1 MKKVI
6 LFLVCILVM
15 VPASAGFAEDKKADG
30 KSDVQQTVNKK
41 AQEAAEAAE
50 EEREKSTLEMLYSI
64 EALKND
70 LKKRMTE
77 KKMMIKKAGSET
89 EKGTLTGE
97 LEAID
102 KQLANAVRDFERIAT
117 GVDITLFDKKEPE
130 PFNWKNEV
138 LSLAE
143 PGILEIKRM
152 TVKARNKSK
161 LKDKRSSYEELLPVA
176 VKARTRIEGLIKE
189 ANDKMLQKSLK
200 EILPEYK
207 GVESQIANKLDLIRM
222 QLDEI
227 EREEASVIDSTQDSV
242 KHFFRTRGLSLT
254 IAVVACLGV
263 ILLLRLLGRNIL
275 KMMPGY
281 KSKYRPFHIRLVEL
295 IFQGLTIVF
304 SLLSVVIVFYI
315 FEDWVLLSLCIIL
328 LMGLVWA
335 AKSTLPK
342 YVNQSRLIL
351 NIGAVREGERIMYH
365 GVPWLVKQINFY
377 SILENPTL
385 GIKLRIPIEDLL
397 DKTSREF
404 HRSEAWF
411 PCRKDDWVILSDG
424 TRGGVVHLS
433 HETVELVLRGGSRK
447 TYLTS
452 DFLAMTPLNL
462 SVNFRLKVPFG
473 IGYVHQ
479 GDATSSIPERLQ
491 AHLQAQIEAEGY
503 ADDMLNL
510 KVEFAE
516 AGACSLDMVVIA
528 DFKGKVAPLYNRL
541 RRAIQRWC
549 VDAASIHNWEIP
561 FPQMVIHKG

>member
-6 LFLVCILVM
+6 LFLVYVLVM
-15 VPASAGFAEDKKADG
+15 MSASAGFAEEKKAAG
-30 KSDVQQTVNKK
+30 KTEPQVQEAVDKK
-41 AQEAAEAAE
+41 AQEVAAAE
-50 EEREKSTLEMLYSI
+50 EEREKSTLEMLNSI

-70 LKKRMTE
+70 LKKRMADK
-77 KKMMIKKAGSET
+77 KKMIQKAGSET
-89 EKGTLTGE
+89 EKVTLTAE

-102 KQLANAVRDFERIAT
+102 KQLANAISDFERIAT

-143 PGILEIKRM
+143 PGIKEIKRM

-161 LKDKRSSYEELLPVA
+161 LKDERSSYEDLLPVA
-176 VKARTRIEGLIKE
+176 IKARIRIEGLIKE
-189 ANDKMLQKSLK
+189 AKDKTLK
-200 EILPEYK
+200 KTLKALLPEYK

-222 QLDEI
+222 QLEEI
-227 EREEASVIDSTQDSV
+227 EREEASVIESTQDSM

-254 IAVVACLGV
+254 IAVLACLGV
-263 ILLLRLLGRNIL
+263 ILILRIVGQNIL
-275 KMMPGY
+275 KVMPGY

-295 IFQGLTIVF
+295 IFRVLTVVF
-304 SLLSVVIVFYI
+304 TLLAVVIVFYI

-328 LMGLVWA
+328 LMGLIWA
-335 AKSTLPK
+335 AKNTLPQ
-342 YVNQSRLIL
+342 YVNQSRLML

-365 GVPWLVKQINFY
+365 GVPWLVRRINVY
-377 SILENPTL
+377 SVLENPTL
-385 GIKLRIPIEDLL
+385 GIKLRIPIGDLL
-397 DKTSREF
+397 DKTSRKP
-404 HRSEAWF
+404 HRSEPWF

-433 HETVELVLRGGSRK
+433 HETVDLVLRGGSRK

-452 DFLAMTPLNL
+452 DFLSMNPLNL
-462 SVNFRLKVPFG
+462 SK
-473 IGYVHQ
+473 Q
-479 GDATSSIPERLQ
+479 LQ
-491 AHLQAQIEAEGY
+491 AHIQEQIEAEGY
-503 ADDMLNL
+503 AKDMLNL

-528 DFKGKVAPLYNRL
+528 DFKGEMAPLYNRL
-541 RRAIQRWC
+541 KRAIQRWC
-549 VDAASIHNWEIP
+549 VDAATIHNWEIP

>member
-1 MKKVI
+1 MKKAI
-6 LFLVCILVM
+6 LFLVCILLV
-15 VPASAGFAEDKKADG
+15 VKASAGFAEDKKADD
-30 KSDVQQTVNKK
+30 KVAQVQETVDEKIQQ
-41 AQEAAEAAE
+41 AGAEG
-50 EEREKSTLEMLYSI
+50 EKSTLEMLISI

-70 LKKRMTE
+70 LRKRMADK
-77 KKMMIKKAGSET
+77 KKMIGKAGSET
-89 EKGTLTGE
+89 EKGTLTAE

-102 KQLANAVRDFERIAT
+102 KQMAGAVTDFERIAT

-143 PGILEIKRM
+143 PGIMEIKRM

-161 LKDKRSSYEELLPVA
+161 LKDERSTYEDLLPVA
-176 VKARTRIEGLIKE
+176 IKARTRIETLIKE
-189 ANDKMLQKSLK
+189 AKDETLK
-200 EILPEYK
+200 KTLKALLPEYK

-222 QLDEI
+222 QLEEI

-263 ILLLRLLGRNIL
+263 ILFLRLLSRNIL
-275 KMMPGY
+275 KVMPGY
-281 KSKYRPFHIRLVEL
+281 KSRYRPFHIRVVEL
-295 IFQGLTIVF
+295 AFRILTVVF
-304 SLLSVVIVFYI
+304 TLLAVVVVFYI
-315 FEDWVLLSLCIIL
+315 SEDWVLLSLCIIL

-335 AKSTLPK
+335 AKNTLPQ
-342 YVNQSRLIL
+342 YVNQSRLML

-365 GVPWLVKQINFY
+365 GVPWLVKRINFY

-385 GIKLRIPIEDLL
+385 GIKLRIPIGDLL
-397 DKTSREF
+397 DKTSRKF

-433 HETVELVLRGGSRK
+433 HETVELVLRGGARK

-452 DFLAMTPLNL
+452 DFLSMNPLNL
-462 SVNFRLKVPFG
+462 SVNYRLKIPFG

-479 GDATSSIPERLQ
+479 DEATSSIPERLQ
-491 AHLQAQIEAEGY
+491 THIQSQIEAEGY
-503 ADDMLNL
+503 ADEMLNL

-528 DFKGKVAPLYNRL
+528 DFKGKMAPLYNRL
-541 RRAIQRWC
+541 KRAIQRWC
-549 VDAASIHNWEIP
+549 VDAATIYNWEIP
-561 FPQMVIHKG
+561 FPQMVIHKGQG